1 MYDKITKIF
10 VFNITKETRF
20 LIMKML
26 RNHKFHNRKVKAQST
41 VKEEKHCISYLPRN
55 TVEASVY
62 SLF

>member
-26 RNHKFHNRKVKAQST
+26 RNHKFHNRKVKAQSM
-41 VKEEKHCISYLPRN
+41 VKEEKDCISYLPRN

-62 SLF
+62 SLY